1 MDEDVAADVKAKG
14 RPWLSTLL
22 SVLVP
27 GFGLVRAGRPLRGL
41 AWFAAVHAIGI
52 AATLLMIWRAVPTA
66 VVVIAWVGSIAAYVT
81 MWVDSWRPGR
91 LRGALWILFI
101 VAIPV
106 SFTLGASRRLIA
118 QAFRIPTGAM
128 QPTLNAASASTAPD
142 HFISDV
148 LSYRFS
154 PPRRGDLAVFRTD
167 GIRGIPSPHVIY
179 IKRVVGLPGERIAVR
194 EGNVFANERP
204 LGPADGIPD
213 SIEYFNGPLTSDSG
227 VTVPE
232 GSYFMLGDN
241 SAHSYDSRYW
251 GAVPRDNIF
260 GRVARIYYPLS
271 RAGVPR

>member
-1 MDEDVAADVKAKG
+1 MDEGAAASVKPPR

-27 GFGLVRAGRPLRGL
+27 GFGLVRAGRPLRGI
-41 AWFAAVHAIGI
+41 AWFAALHGVGI
-52 AATLLMIWRAVPTA
+52 ATALLMIWRAVPTFVVA
-66 VVVIAWVGSIAAYVT
+66 VVWLGWGAACVI

-91 LRGALWILFI
+91 LRGPLWIVFI
-101 VAIPV
+101 LATAL
-106 SFTLGASRRLIA
+106 SFTIGASRRLIA
-118 QAFRIPTGAM
+118 QAFRMPTGAM
-128 QPTLNAASASTAPD
+128 QPTLSAGSEATAPD
-142 HFISDV
+142 HFVADV

-154 PPRRGDLAVFRTD
+154 PPRRGDLVVFGTG
-167 GIRGIPSPHVIY
+167 GIVGIPRPEVIY
-179 IKRVVGLPGERIAVR
+179 VKRLVGLPGERIVIR
-194 EGNVFANERP
+194 DGNVFADERQ
-204 LGPADGIPD
+204 LGPSDGIPE
-213 SIEYFNGPLTSDSG
+213 SIEYFNGPLTNESG

-251 GAVPRDNIF
+251 GAVPRQNIF